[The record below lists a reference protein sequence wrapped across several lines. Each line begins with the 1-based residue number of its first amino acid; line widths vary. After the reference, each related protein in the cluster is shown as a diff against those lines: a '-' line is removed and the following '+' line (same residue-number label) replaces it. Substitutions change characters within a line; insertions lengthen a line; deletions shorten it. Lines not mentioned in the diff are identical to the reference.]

1 MEKALSLWIDDCC
14 QKKIPLDGS
23 IIKQKTL
30 KIYKHL
36 KENGESSVSS
46 DFVASKG
53 WFEKFKKR
61 FAIHSIKVQGES
73 ASADH
78 EAARTYAE
86 KIKKNIE
93 EHGYT
98 PNQVFNAEETDL
110 WWKKMPNI
118 TFISKQEKCAPG
130 FKASKDRITLLLC
143 SNASGDFI
151 TKPFLVQKLLNPRAL
166 KGVNK
171 NTLPVH
177 WKANSK
183 AWVTGNLFREWFLES
198 FVPEVENYL
207 KEKNLGFKVLLL
219 LDNAP
224 GHQKDLS
231 HPNIQVEFLPPNT
244 TFLIQPLD
252 QGIIYTFKS
261 NYIRRSLQWILN
273 LTELKSITIMEVWKQ
288 FSIKHC
294 IEIISLS
301 LKELKTST
309 LNACWKK
316 IWALSVGIEN
326 DRESSE
332 NEIVSILNLGRTI
345 GGEVFDDMNM
355 QDVQDL
361 FMEEEIAEEH
371 LLEMASVDPFLQI
384 DNDKKI
390 SDEDYEIKELNL
402 KKLQEGINL
411 AKNLEFFL
419 NADECAERSLKFK
432 RKLEECLFPYQTVYN
447 DLLRNTKQTK
457 ITDVLKRAESANDIT
472 DSESEDD
479 INIKSTKRLH
489 LVVSSSDEE
498 ENH

>member
-1 MEKALSLWIDDCC
+1 MEKALSIWINDCC

-23 IIKQKTL
+23 IIKQKAL

-36 KENGESSVSS
+36 KENGESCVSS

-61 FAIHSIKVQGES
+61 FAIHSIKVPGES

-78 EAARTYAE
+78 EAARTYPE
-86 KIKKNIE
+86 KIKKIIE
-93 EHGYT
+93 ENGYT
-98 PNQVFNAEETDL
+98 PNQVFNADETGL
-110 WWKKMPNI
+110 WWKKMHNR

-151 TKPFLVQKLLNPRAL
+151 TKPLLVHKSLNPRAL

-171 NTLPVH
+171 NTVPVH

-183 AWVTGNLFREWFLES
+183 AWVTGNLFREWFLE
-198 FVPEVENYL
+198 FFMPEVENYL
-207 KEKNLGFKVLLL
+207 KEKNLNFKVLLL

-224 GHQKDLS
+224 
-231 HPNIQVEFLPPNT
+231 
-244 TFLIQPLD
+244 
-252 QGIIYTFKS
+252 
-261 NYIRRSLQWILN
+261 
-273 LTELKSITIMEVWKQ
+273 ELKK
-288 FSIKHC
+288 
-294 IEIISLS
+294 
-301 LKELKTST
+301 ST

-316 IWALSVGIEN
+316 IWALSVEVEN

-332 NEIVSILNLGRTI
+332 NEIVSILNLARSI
-345 GGEVFDDMNM
+345 GGEGFDDMNI

-371 LLEMASVDPFLQI
+371 LLEMASVDSFLQI
-384 DNDKKI
+384 DNDKKS
-390 SDEDYEIKELNL
+390 SDEDCEIKELNL

-411 AKNLEFFL
+411 AKNFEIFFL
-419 NADECAERSLKFK
+419 NADPCAGRSLKFK
-432 RKLEECLFPYQTVYN
+432 RKLEECLFPERKAQM
-447 DLLRNTKQTK
+447 
-457 ITDVLKRAESANDIT
+457 IPIT

-479 INIKSTKRLH
+479 INIKSKKRLH